1 MYRQRCRALSL
12 LLFFVGV
19 SASFFSCKEVQE
31 RATDGASNKS
41 GCITYKLQW
50 HAPGSEVF
58 LNSIFP
64 SELVLYFDKPNLRM
78 EMSSMGGIGK
88 AVFLLNTLSGE
99 GNVMVSIV
107 GVRSR
112 YHEVLVEKQQS
123 FLFSGQH
130 AIPMQEPSDTLF
142 MGEKCLLTEAVLPAN
157 NQELYRIIY
166 SPRFGWKE
174 VNNFS
179 PFEGIEGI
187 VLSGRFY
194 LGRITVEMEAKE
206 IVPCQVDPKLF
217 QVEAGYKEVSRST
230 MEQLLGFGF

>member
-1 MYRQRCRALSL
+1 MSLSGCSDVL
-12 LLFFVGV
+12 D
-19 SASFFSCKEVQE
+19 K
-31 RATDGASNKS
+31 ATDGGSGKS
-41 GCITYKLQW
+41 GYVTYKLQW
-50 HAPGSEVF
+50 HAPGSEAF

-88 AVFLLNTLSGE
+88 AVFLLNTRTGE

-107 GVRSR
+107 GVCSR
-112 YHEVLVEKQQS
+112 YHETLVGKQQS

-142 MGEKCLLTEAVLPAN
+142 MEEKCLFTEAVLPAN
-157 NQELYRIIY
+157 NQELYRVIY
-166 SPRFGWKE
+166 SPRLGWKE

-194 LGRITVEMEAKE
+194 LGRVTVEMEAKE
-206 IVPCQVDPKLF
+206 IVPCQVDPNLF